1 MTLILIAVLIAVIVI
16 SYSLHSLSW
25 RNAIKTALVIFV
37 VEGALR
43 KWVLPQASD
52 LIYFLKDLVILV
64 AYFKYYQSSELKYPF
79 RTTFLNIILLTFLAW
94 GIAQVFTPGLGS
106 PIIGLFGLKG
116 YLFYTPLMWMLP
128 NLFQSQKELYEFLRN
143 YLLLLIPVALLATAQ
158 FASPLNSPIN
168 VYAGGKDVTATV
180 GGNARVTGTFPYIA
194 GYATYLSYCFTILIP
209 LLSLPQ
215 DKMWRWLTLIE
226 LLLLIGTSFMTG
238 ARGLVI
244 FELLFLVSY
253 FLLLWLTRPSM
264 AAIQIKPLIF
274 PIVLTLAVIP
284 TFFN

>member
-143 YLLLLIPVALLATAQ
+143 YLLLLIVNLLA
-158 FASPLNSPIN
+158 
-168 VYAGGKDVTATV
+168 
-180 GGNARVTGTFPYIA
+180 
-194 GYATYLSYCFTILIP
+194 
-209 LLSLPQ
+209 
-215 DKMWRWLTLIE
+215 LTQ
-226 LLLLIGTSFMTG
+226 
-238 ARGLVI
+238 V
-244 FELLFLVSY
+244 
-253 FLLLWLTRPSM
+253 
-264 AAIQIKPLIF
+264 
-274 PIVLTLAVIP
+274 
-284 TFFN
+284 